1 MLLSC
6 PILNSTLLKNRFP
19 KNFASAVSYFC
30 CVLNFFPLGCF
41 TCITDL
47 KNLLPDCFH
56 TSAEAKRHL
65 LCVQDVSVGR
75 HNSMQKEIFAP
86 AAIYLFHLNTYILNV
101 PTSFF
106 FNVYTLVRGIVL
118 LHKSTTSLSFPPTL
132 RCWSLYLVKKSILP
146 ESEHHHVRPVSSP
159 EGSKKVLNGKRWREK
174 SVQKRP
180 NKGMKRHSCLDH
192 FPETAHRETE
202 QGTQHCCSAP
212 GHRLKSME
220 TSWRG

>member
-1 MLLSC
+1 M
-6 PILNSTLLKNRFP
+6 
-19 KNFASAVSYFC
+19 
-30 CVLNFFPLGCF
+30 
-41 TCITDL
+41 
-47 KNLLPDCFH
+47 
-56 TSAEAKRHL
+56 
-65 LCVQDVSVGR
+65 
-75 HNSMQKEIFAP
+75 
-86 AAIYLFHLNTYILNV
+86 
-101 PTSFF
+101 
-106 FNVYTLVRGIVL
+106 L

-220 TSWRG
+220 TSWRGWVPLNPQSWSQHRNSSPSCVLLHNPHLLLPPCPHTSYVSSRLSSSPRSAEALHPTLLH